1 MKVTGRKAE
10 VLRALQEA
18 RGWWVPG
25 FELATAHCG
34 GSEGL
39 RRLRELRQMGYDIE
53 KKKVHPTHKYYSYRL
68 VRLAD
73 IHGIESRHD

>member
-1 MKVTGRKAE
+1 MKGRKGE
-10 VLRALQEA
+10 VLRALQAA

-25 FELATAHCG
+25 FELATADCG

-39 RRLRELRQMGYDIE
+39 RRLRELREMGYDIE
-53 KKKVHPTHKYYSYRL
+53 KKKVHPTHKYFSYRL

-73 IHGIESRHD
+73 IYGIESRP

>member
-10 VLRALQEA
+10 VLRALQAA

-25 FELATAHCG
+25 FELATADCG

-39 RRLRELRQMGYDIE
+39 RRLRELREMGYDIE
-53 KKKVHPTHKYYSYRL
+53 KRKVHPTHKYFSYRL

-73 IHGIESRHD
+73 IYGIESRP